1 MPLLRHCA
9 SPAVAD
15 DRALEA
21 GTKRISD
28 EWARVHV
35 AKDEEDIN
43 HELSHALDASWPMQS
58 CEGKHGAYWELE
70 LDGL

>member
-1 MPLLRHCA
+1 M
-9 SPAVAD
+9 
-15 DRALEA
+15 
-21 GTKRISD
+21 
-28 EWARVHV
+28 VHV

-43 HELSHALDASWPMQS
+43 HELSHALDASWSMQS